1 VKAHHTPMKSIL
13 DRFSF
18 PAAAALALSVVGLA
32 TITACNK
39 QDQNKVTNAATSAYE
54 DTKDAMARGWD
65 KVKASTWDKRDD
77 FTANAKAMTSKMD
90 EQVQSLRTSY
100 SEAKASATRKAAME
114 QLKNDEADYKQKVSA
129 LGSASADTWDSAK
142 QNVILAWDKLQASYY
157 KARAD

>member
-1 VKAHHTPMKSIL
+1 MKSIL

-32 TITACNK
+32 TITACSK
-39 QDQNKVTNAATSAYE
+39 HDQNKVTNAATTAYE

-65 KVKASTWDKRDD
+65 KVRTHTWDKRDD
-77 FTANAKAMTSKMD
+77 FTVNAKAMTSKMD
-90 EQVQSLRTSY
+90 EQVQTLRTNY

-114 QLKNDEADYKQKVSA
+114 QLKNDEADYKQKLNA
-129 LGSASADTWDSAK
+129 LGTATADTWESSK
-142 QNVILAWDKLQASYY
+142 QNVILAWDKLQATYY